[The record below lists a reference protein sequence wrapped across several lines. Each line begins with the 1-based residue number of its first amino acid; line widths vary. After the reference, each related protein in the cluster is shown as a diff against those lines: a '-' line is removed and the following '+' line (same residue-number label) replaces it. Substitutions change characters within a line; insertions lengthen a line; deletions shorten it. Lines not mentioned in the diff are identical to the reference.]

1 MIMKKIDFK
10 REHFVKDLFIPER
23 IINSFNHVEF
33 ESYDT
38 FSYCIANDLYLVEDK
53 SFVFVP
59 IKKITDYLNM
69 VKLFEQT
76 NICERSNV
84 YLVIKDQDILDKVFS
99 TIVDKRYSV
108 LIDKDLKLSLG
119 KYWNTVNGKAWI
131 SKNKIVKEIKI
142 DAENFGEQINE
153 MVCVYNE
160 ENIRFFLLDID
171 YVSFETIKIE
181 KLHELRFWINHLKS
195 WRKRGEK
202 NNSIEIISSNFVK
215 KIFVSDE
222 LVLYM
227 DNKKRDDIWFF
238 NLAKYIHHDG
248 EAVPMKILNILRK
261 YIDLVP
267 NAMNSDFKISNWLII
282 DYCQCR
288 EIQGAL
294 NEIPLTM
301 GLINRWL
308 YDL

>member
-1 MIMKKIDFK
+1 MKKIEYK
-10 REHFVKDLFIPER
+10 REHFIKDLFIPER
-23 IINSFNHVEF
+23 VINSFNYIEF

-38 FSYCIANDLYLVEDK
+38 FSYCIGNDLYLVEDG

-84 YLVIKDQDILDKVFS
+84 YLTISDQDLLDKVFS
-99 TIVDKRYSV
+99 TIVDKKYSI
-108 LIDKDLKLSLG
+108 LLTKDLKLDLG
-119 KYWNTVNGKAWI
+119 KYWNTEKGKSWI
-131 SKNKIVKEIKI
+131 SKNKIVKKI
-142 DAENFGEQINE
+142 VWNLEEFGKQINE
-153 MVCVYNE
+153 MICMFNE

-171 YVSFETIKIE
+171 YASFNDMKLEQ
-181 KLHELRFWINHLKS
+181 LHELKFWINHLKT
-195 WRKRGEK
+195 WMRLKQK
-202 NNSIEIISSNFVK
+202 NSIEIISSGFVK

-227 DNKKRDDIWFF
+227 NDKKREDLWFF
-238 NLAKYIHHDG
+238 DLKKNLKENG
-248 EAVPMKILNILRK
+248 ESIPMKKLNILRK
-261 YIDLVP
+261 YVDLIQ
-267 NAMNSDFKISNWLII
+267 NALNSDFKITNWFIV
-282 DYCQCR
+282 DYAQCK
-288 EIQGAL
+288 EIQGTL
-294 NEIPLTM
+294 NEIPVIV